1 MYTSK
6 RNVLETVALLKA
18 HGINRIVLSPGSRN
32 APLIQCFISDPFFDC
47 LSIIDER
54 SSAYLALGLSLESG
68 TPVVLCCTSG
78 SALLNYAPALAEA
91 YYQQVP
97 LIVLTADRSQAWI
110 NQMDGQTLPQPGI
123 FGPLVKLSV
132 QLPEVMDETSL
143 WQCNRLVNEAILT
156 CQRSGKGPVHLNIPL
171 SEPLFDFSV
180 PTLPDVRL
188 IRDNHPTEFTLS
200 DELKERWQQA
210 GKRLILVGQSP
221 SDPALSKVLDNLTS
235 RCDCV
240 ILGEYL
246 SNLDSKSLIGNFDNI
261 LNLADAQTSDSLRPD
276 LLVTIGGHIVS
287 KRIKQWLRAQSNL
300 EHWDVSTTDRL
311 TDTYQHLSQR
321 ITASPISV
329 LSALPKDKPT
339 KTTETYAAL
348 WNRLSTTLPAPQP
361 ETLPFSDLSVTGS
374 LLNLLP
380 AGASLLVGN
389 SSPIR
394 NVQYYPKPTLKA
406 VYGNRGTNGIEGSLS
421 LATGLSVHNPTPL
434 YVLLGDLSFIHDLS
448 GLWTAQQSNNLR
460 IFLINNGGGGI
471 FHHINGLDLSPNL
484 QSYVAANHQQQL
496 DAWIKAAGF
505 DYLKAGNHEELSAAL
520 AAFTDPNRTTSTV
533 LEVFTNPD
541 ANKHAVTHYLSTLKN
556 ALS

>member
-47 LSIIDER
+47 MSIIDER
-54 SSAYLALGLSLESG
+54 SAAYLALGLSLESG
-68 TPVVLCCTSG
+68 APVVLCCTSG

-188 IRDNHPTEFTLS
+188 ILDNHPTEFTLP
-200 DELKERWQQA
+200 EALKERWQQA

-221 SDPALSKVLDNLTS
+221 SDPALSKVLDNLSS

-261 LNLADAQTSDSLRPD
+261 LNLANAQASDALQPD

-329 LSALPKDKPT
+329 LAALPEDKPT

-348 WNRLSTTLPAPQP
+348 WDRLSASLPAPQP
-361 ETLPFSDLSVTGS
+361 KTLPFSDLSVTGS

-421 LATGLSVHNPTPL
+421 LATGLSLHNPSPL

-520 AAFTDPNRTTSTV
+520 AAFTDPNRTASTV